1 MRSGRS
7 LGGQLVEELE
17 VVAEAVAGDAV
28 VVMVLSAAGG
38 GGGRGALVSAL
49 VPSRS
54 RAAAIVGGGGAVL
67 LLLAR
72 LLGAAVPDASAP
84 LGVGGLHLV
93 SSAVGGCIGRRRRRM
108 GQQGEGEGR
117 WKGWQRR
124 ILRQTSLVVAIGD
137 REGLGVGVGGPLG
150 G

>member
-28 VVMVLSAAGG
+28 VVVVVSAAG
-38 GGGRGALVSAL
+38 GGGRGALVPAL

-93 SSAVGGCIGRRRRRM
+93 SSAVGGCIGRRRRRRM

-137 REGLGVGVGGPLG
+137 REGLGGGGGGPLG

>member
-28 VVMVLSAAGG
+28 VVMVVSAAGG

-72 LLGAAVPDASAP
+72 LLGAAVPDAPAP

-93 SSAVGGCIGRRRRRM
+93 SSAVGGCIGRRRRM

-137 REGLGVGVGGPLG
+137 REGLGVGVCRSLG